1 MSFLDFATK
10 LTLIVEELNAQRED
24 NTILIADEVMK
35 QVRTRVLDKKVD
47 ADGSAFGQYSQALL
61 PQWFFYGKSIV
72 DGAEDEL
79 RAGPWFVSYAKFRE
93 LNNRDS
99 GDINFYFTGD
109 LWRNTGVVQVQNDAD
124 VTTVTIG
131 GQDARSQDILA
142 WQEPRYGN
150 IIEASEEEREFA
162 QEAHR
167 ERIFGTINRFLQ

>member
-24 NTILIADEVMK
+24 NTILIADELIK

>member
-10 LTLIVEELNAQRED
+10 LKLIAEELNARRED
-24 NTILIADEVMK
+24 DTIQIASEVMK
-35 QVRTRVLDKKVD
+35 QVRTRVLDKKIN

-79 RAGPWFVSYAKFRE
+79 KAGPWFVSYAEFRE
-93 LNNRDS
+93 LNNRPS
-99 GDINFYFTGD
+99 GDINFDFTGD
-109 LWRNTGVVQVQNDAD
+109 MWRNTGVVQVQNAEGI
-124 VTTVTIG
+124 TTVTIG

-150 IIEASEEEREFA
+150 IIEASEEEIEFA

-167 ERIFGTINRFLQ
+167 ERIFGTINRFL

>member
-24 NTILIADEVMK
+24 DSIQIADEVIK
-35 QVRTRVLDKKVD
+35 QVRNRVQDKKVD
-47 ADGSAFGQYSQALL
+47 ADGSAFGQYSQALV
-61 PQWFFYGKSIV
+61 PQWFFYGKSNT
-72 DGAEDEL
+72 DTAEADL
-79 RAGPWFVSYAKFRE
+79 KAGPWFVSYAEFRE
-93 LNNRDS
+93 LNNLDS
-99 GDINFYFTGD
+99 GDINFTFSGD
-109 LWRNTGVVQVQNDAD
+109 LWRNTGVVQVQNNAD